1 MGRPLRIRAMYRDRQ
16 SLKKDPTVI
25 PEPTGR
31 KGEKSVV
38 TAVV

>member
-1 MGRPLRIRAMYRDRQ
+1 MRAVYRERQ
-16 SLKKDPTVI
+16 SLKKDFTVI

-31 KGEKSVV
+31 KGKKSVV